1 MPRDYRYKDLQTL
14 LTAINNDVD
23 VPPVD
28 IDPKLLSRRV
38 WVGSVFHLKAEEP
51 PPEVLFAEK
60 RSEVA
65 KWLRAK
71 GARGLGRHGPARDCR
86 GGREY
91 ELKEL
96 SVLAILWLPPDD
108 DL

>member
-1 MPRDYRYKDLQTL
+1 MPKDYRYKDLQTL

-23 VPPVD
+23 VPPLE
-28 IDPKLLSRRV
+28 IDPKLFSQRA
-38 WVGSVFHLKAEEP
+38 WVGSVFRLEEPEP
-51 PPEVLFAEK
+51 PPEVLCAVE

-71 GARGLGRHGPARDCR
+71 GARGLGRHGPANVRR
-86 GGREY
+86 GKREY
-91 ELKEL
+91 DLKEL
-96 SVLAILWLPPDD
+96 SVLAILWSPPDD

>member
-1 MPRDYRYKDLQTL
+1 MPKEYRYKDLQTL
-14 LTAINNDVD
+14 ITAINNDED
-23 VPPVD
+23 IPPLS
-28 IDPKLLSRRV
+28 IDPQLLSRRV
-38 WVGSVFHLKAEEP
+38 WVGSVFRLENPEP
-51 PPEVLFAEK
+51 PPEVWVAEK

-71 GARGLGRHGPARDCR
+71 GARGLGRHGPANVRR

-91 ELKEL
+91 DLKEL
-96 SVLAILWLPPDD
+96 SILAVLWSPPDD